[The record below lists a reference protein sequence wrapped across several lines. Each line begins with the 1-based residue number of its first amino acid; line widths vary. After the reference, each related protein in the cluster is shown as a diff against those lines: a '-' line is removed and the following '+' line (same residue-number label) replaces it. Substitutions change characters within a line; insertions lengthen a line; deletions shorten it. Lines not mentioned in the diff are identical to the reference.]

1 MFRVILCLSCLLLM
15 LSTLVTADQA
25 PPEQQAQL
33 KTVTASL
40 AMAYPNIPVK
50 QLNPTPIEGVF
61 EIITQTDDIL
71 YFAPRS
77 GHILVGEI
85 WSNSGHNLTRESKN
99 RLMTTKLALLPLD
112 KALKIGTG
120 PNQVVEI
127 SDPDCPFCRDGSA
140 FFAARDDVT
149 RYIFLFPLDQI
160 HPQAEAKSRYI
171 LSAQDPAAA
180 YEEVF
185 SGAYDKQPLPEFTDN
200 GQLDSQREIAKSIGI
215 NSTPRYWINGKFVS
229 GSNFKEFE
237 KLLDK

>member
-1 MFRVILCLSCLLLM
+1 MSRVILCLFCLM
-15 LSTLVTADQA
+15 LVLPTVVTADQ
-25 PPEQQAQL
+25 ELQAQL
-33 KTVTASL
+33 KTVAASL
-40 AMAYPNIPVK
+40 EMAFPNIPLK
-50 QLNPTPIEGVF
+50 QLSPTPVEGIY
-61 EIITQTDDIL
+61 EIIAQNDEIL

-85 WSNSGHNLTRESKN
+85 WTNSGQNLTRESKN
-99 RLMTTKLALLPLD
+99 RLMTTKLAMLPLD
-112 KALKIGTG
+112 KALKIGDG
-120 PNQVVEI
+120 PNQVVEV

-140 FFAARDDVT
+140 FFSAREDVT

-160 HPQAEAKSRYI
+160 HPQADAKSRYI
-171 LSAQDPAAA
+171 LSAKDPETA

-200 GQLDSQREIAKSIGI
+200 GQLDGHIQIAKSIGI

-229 GSNFKEFE
+229 GSNLKEFE